1 LAILKS
7 VWRAWALALA
17 LMFGGAVAAQTVER
31 STGEASVQ
39 FPGPPERIEQT
50 HSPDVTGWEQIA
62 PTPADPGRVLAFDQ
76 RPLPW
81 WTRWLFR
88 QAPDLMMSEISDR
101 IKAKLISEFD
111 VSGGSDV
118 DVEQVYVNGHP
129 ALRISTRRRDMAY
142 TRKRSDGQPTLIG
155 NRRHATMLILWTGET
170 LVSVATTGN
179 RPVAQDDPFLRSV
192 TTRTVG
198 VPGDPDEQ
206 YDRLCDWLWK
216 LCGVLLVIL
225 VVALIALVY
234 AIDKAIKRRRRK
246 RLA

>member
-17 LMFGGAVAAQTVER
+17 LMLGGAAAAQTVER
-31 STGEASVQ
+31 STGGASVQ

-50 HSPDVTGWEQIA
+50 QSPDATDWEQIA
-62 PTPADPGRVLAFDQ
+62 PTPADPDRVLAFAQ
-76 RPLPW
+76 PPLPW
-81 WTRWLFR
+81 WMRWLIR
-88 QAPDLMMSEISDR
+88 QAPDLMMSEMSDR
-101 IKAKLISEFD
+101 IAPQLISGFD
-111 VSGGSDV
+111 VAGGADA

-129 ALRISTRRRDMAY
+129 AFRISTRLRDMAY

-155 NRRHATMLILWTGET
+155 NRRYVTMLFLWSGEA
-170 LVSVATTGN
+170 LVSVAVAGSQ
-179 RPVAQDDPFLRSV
+179 PVAQDDPFLRSV

-198 VPGDPDEQ
+198 VPGDPDKQ
-206 YDRLCDWLWK
+206 FDWLLK
-216 LCGVLLVIL
+216 LCGVLVVIL